1 MLFPP
6 LHKYWGSYGNGNSL
20 IVTQKCGFLDNSKP
34 IQATLM
40 KLDTMYVNRWQCV
53 DYARHLH
60 LLSRENVVAVVTKE
74 VRLL

>member
-1 MLFPP
+1 MATEC
-6 LHKYWGSYGNGNSL
+6 SL
-20 IVTQKCGFLDNSKP
+20 IVTQKCGFLDNSKT